1 MTSPAAGSHYHL
13 LTLTGHPPT
22 AAARLVRAVRSG
34 ATTPTV
40 LVDVT
45 ATGDL
50 DVEALGALARL
61 SMLLRS
67 VGGGVVLVGASPVA
81 RQLTARTGTAWL
93 LPAHRDVE
101 AAVAS
106 LPASGRPWTVTELA
120 PGCSSALPQPA
131 EGG

>member
-13 LTLTGHPPT
+13 LALTGHAPT
-22 AAARLVRAVRSG
+22 AVAHLTRTVRYG

-45 ATGDL
+45 AADEL
-50 DVEALGALARL
+50 DVEALGTLARL

-67 VGGGVVLVGASPVA
+67 TGGGVVLIGASATA

-93 LPAHRDVE
+93 LPAHGDVE
-101 AAVAS
+101 AAVAF
-106 LPASGRPWTVTELA
+106 LPPSGQPWTVTELA
-120 PGCSSALPQPA
+120 PGSGSALPETA

>member
-1 MTSPAAGSHYHL
+1 MTTPAAGSRYHL
-13 LTLTGHPPT
+13 LALTGHPSS
-22 AAARLVRAVRSG
+22 AAARLVRAVRFG

-45 ATGDL
+45 ETGEL

-67 VGGGVVLVGASPVA
+67 TGGGVLLVGAGAAA
-81 RQLTARTGTAWL
+81 RQLAARTGTAWL
-93 LPAHRDVE
+93 LPVHRDVE

-120 PGCSSALPQPA
+120 PGCGSALPQPA